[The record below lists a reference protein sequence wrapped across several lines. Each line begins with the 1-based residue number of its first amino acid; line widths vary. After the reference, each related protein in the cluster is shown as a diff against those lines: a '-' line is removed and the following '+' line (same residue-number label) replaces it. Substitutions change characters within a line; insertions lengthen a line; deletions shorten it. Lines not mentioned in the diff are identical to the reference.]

1 MSDDGDSEGGDA
13 PRTETEPT
21 MDGQPIFND
30 ADGPSETGGDSE
42 D

>member
-1 MSDDGDSEGGDA
+1 MSDDTDSGDSEA

-21 MDGQPIFND
+21 MDGQQIEKGAEGQSKTLGD
-30 ADGPSETGGDSE
+30 AE